1 MKINFDIYTKYSE
14 KLQQIIRKNK
24 DNNFEKTFAAIS
36 AYADLAYN
44 WNQFYSNFEIEDLI
58 CKLSDKI
65 YSNDCC
71 YCKFNNLANDEYKA
85 DDNTVLF
92 YDCFGLDT
100 RGLAAIYA
108 RALVAL
114 NYKIIW
120 VTTDKAKGKIP
131 TIERILDKGNVVKVF
146 IDMNSS
152 YQEHIEQLTE
162 TFERYAPKRAFFYTK
177 PDDVCSEIV
186 FYHYKNKVTRYQIN
200 LTDHAFWLGNNAFD
214 YCIEFREYGAGISRV
229 ERKIDEKKIVLL
241 PYYPL
246 IDTSVEF
253 QGLPF
258 DKTGKKILFSGGAL
272 YKTIGGDNK
281 FYKMVANVLED
292 NADTVFLYA
301 GSGDDS
307 ELVKLSEKFKG
318 RVYHIQERKDLY
330 ALMTHVD
337 VYLNTYPMIGGLMSQ
352 YAAMAGL
359 PPIILID
366 EGKTD
371 ASGLLLEQDKAN
383 IEFHKVEDVVNEL
396 NHLLQDFEYRKKRAE
411 AIKKRVITES
421 DFTSML
427 SDIMIG
433 KVKTCKVECPD
444 TMWFRKEY
452 FSRFNFNMV
461 LSAIASRRNKSLMF
475 NFIWLFVLHVSI
487 KLVKCL
493 KRVSNILER

>member
-1 MKINFDIYTKYSE
+1 MIKTVEIFTHYSE
-14 KLQQIIRKNK
+14 KLKQIIRKNK
-24 DNNFEKTFAAIS
+24 DKNIEKTLAAIS

-44 WNQFYSNFEIEDLI
+44 WNQFYSDFEIEDLI

-65 YSNDCC
+65 YSKECC
-71 YCKFNNLANDEYKA
+71 YCKFNKLANDEYKA
-85 DDNTVLF
+85 DDSTVLF

-108 RALVAL
+108 KALVSL
-114 NYKIIW
+114 NYKVIW

-131 TIERILDKGNVVKVF
+131 TIERILGKGNVVKVF
-146 IDMNSS
+146 IDMSSS
-152 YQEHIEQLTE
+152 YQKHVEQLTE

-177 PDDVCSEIV
+177 PDDVCGETV

-214 YCIEFREYGAGISRV
+214 YCLEFRKYGAGISRV
-229 ERKIDEKKIVLL
+229 ERKIDENKIVLL

-246 IDTSVEF
+246 IDTIAEF

-258 DKTGKKILFSGGAL
+258 DKTGKKVLFSGGSL

-281 FYKMVANVLED
+281 FYKIVAKVLED

-307 ELVKLSEKFKG
+307 ELVKLSEHFKG
-318 RVYHIQERKDLY
+318 RVYHIQERKDLF

-371 ASGLLLEQDKAN
+371 ASGIILDQDKAN
-383 IEFHKVEDVVNEL
+383 IEFQKVEDVVKEL
-396 NHLLQDFEYRKKRAE
+396 NHLLQDPNYRKQRAVD
-411 AIKKRVITES
+411 IKKRVFSETE
-421 DFTSML
+421 FTYLL
-427 SDIMIG
+427 SDIMQD
-433 KVKTCKVECPD
+433 KALPCKVDCPD

-452 FSRFNFNMV
+452 ISRFKFNMV
-461 LSAIASRRNKSLMF
+461 LSAIASIKNKSLMF
-475 NFIWLFVLHVSI
+475 NFIVLFALQVA
-487 KLVKCL
+487 KKVKKSL
-493 KRVSNILER
+493 MNR

>member
-1 MKINFDIYTKYSE
+1 MNSVEIYTKYSE
-14 KLQQIIRKNK
+14 KLKQIIRKNK

-44 WNQFYSNFEIEDLI
+44 WNQFYSDFEIEDLI

-65 YSNDCC
+65 YSKDCC
-71 YCKFNNLANDEYKA
+71 YCKFNKLANDEYKA

-108 RALVAL
+108 KALVSL
-114 NYKIIW
+114 NYKVIW
-120 VTTDKAKGKIP
+120 VTTDKAIGKIP
-131 TIERILDKGNVVKVF
+131 TIEKFLGKGNVVKVF
-146 IDMNSS
+146 IDMS
-152 YQEHIEQLTE
+152 YSYKKHIEQLSE
-162 TFERYAPKRAFFYTK
+162 AFEMYAPKRAFFYTK
-177 PDDVCSEIV
+177 PNDVCAEIV

-214 YCIEFREYGAGISRV
+214 YCLEFREYGAGLSRI
-229 ERKIDEKKIVLL
+229 ERKIEESKIVLL

-246 IDTSVEF
+246 IDTSIEF

-258 DKTGKKILFSGGAL
+258 DKTGKKILFSGGSL

-281 FYKMVANVLED
+281 FYSIVAKVLENND
-292 NADTVFLYA
+292 DTVFLYA

-307 ELVKLSEKFKG
+307 ELKKLSAKFED
-318 RVYHIQERKDLY
+318 RVYHIQERKDLF
-330 ALMTHVD
+330 ALMSHVD
-337 VYLNTYPMIGGLMSQ
+337 AYLNTYPMIGGLMSQ

-371 ASGLLLEQDKAN
+371 ASGIILGQENAN

-396 NHLLQDFEYRKKRAE
+396 NHLLQDPDYRKQRAE
-411 AIKKRVITES
+411 DIKKRIFSETE
-421 DFTSML
+421 FTYLL
-427 SDIMIG
+427 SDIMQG
-433 KVKTCKVECPD
+433 KAKYCKADCPD

-452 FSRFNFNMV
+452 ISRFKYNMV
-461 LSAIASRRNKSLMF
+461 LSAIASKKNKSLMF
-475 NFIWLFVLHVSI
+475 NFVGLFALQVAI
-487 KLVKCL
+487 KLVK
-493 KRVSNILER
+493 KFVAR

>member
-1 MKINFDIYTKYSE
+1 MKSVEIYTKYSE
-14 KLQQIIRKNK
+14 KLKQIIRKNK

-44 WNQFYSNFEIEDLI
+44 WNQFYSDFEIEDLI

-65 YSNDCC
+65 YSKDCC
-71 YCKFNNLANDEYKA
+71 YCKFNKLANDEYKA

-108 RALVAL
+108 KALVSL
-114 NYKIIW
+114 NYKVIW
-120 VTTDKAKGKIP
+120 VTTDKAIGKIP
-131 TIERILDKGNVVKVF
+131 TIEKFLGKGNVVKVF
-146 IDMNSS
+146 IDMS
-152 YQEHIEQLTE
+152 YSYKKHIEQLSE
-162 TFERYAPKRAFFYTK
+162 AFEMYAPKRAFFYTK
-177 PDDVCSEIV
+177 PNDVCAEIV

-214 YCIEFREYGAGISRV
+214 YCLEFREYGAGLSRI
-229 ERKIDEKKIVLL
+229 ERKIDESKIVLL

-246 IDTSVEF
+246 IDTSVEY

-258 DKTGKKILFSGGAL
+258 DKTGKKVLFSGGSL

-281 FYKMVANVLED
+281 FYKIVAKVLED

-307 ELVKLSEKFKG
+307 ELVKLSEKFVG
-318 RVYHIQERKDLY
+318 RVYHIQERKDLF
-330 ALMTHVD
+330 ALMIHVD
-337 VYLNTYPMIGGLMSQ
+337 AYLNTYPMIGGLMSQ

-366 EGKTD
+366 KGETD
-371 ASGLLLEQDKAN
+371 SSGIILEQEKAN

-396 NHLLQDFEYRKKRAE
+396 NHLLQDFDYRKQRAE
-411 AIKKRVITES
+411 DIKKRVISES
-421 DFTSML
+421 DFTSKL
-427 SDIMIG
+427 SDIMVG
-433 KVKTCKVECPD
+433 KAKTCKVDCPD
-444 TMWFRKEY
+444 TMWFRKDY
-452 FSRFNFNMV
+452 ISRFKFNMV
-461 LSAIASRRNKSLMF
+461 LSAIASRKNKSLMF
-475 NFIWLFVLHVSI
+475 NFIDLFALQVAKKVV
-487 KLVKCL
+487 KNLVK
-493 KRVSNILER
+493 R